1 VVGQAHIPVP
11 PKASGRVRPIRVAL
25 VAFNFG
31 EYCVRLASALAQDA
45 EVLLMLPEEQSLPHS
60 SLLDPAVTL
69 YPFAACRLRQ
79 PLRQLSGIHKLR
91 EQIRRF
97 SADVVHLQ
105 AGHFWFNI
113 SLPLLRR
120 PFVLTIHD
128 SQPHPGDLPSQ
139 RTPQWASEIACRRAD
154 EVIVHAEYVKQSF
167 LATHSIGAEH
177 LHVIPHIKLGEE
189 TAQTEALE
197 EDNTVLFFGRIWEY
211 KGLEYLIRAE
221 PLITAEVP
229 DAKIVIAGQGEDFAR
244 YRQMMVHPENF
255 VVLNRY
261 VSDADR
267 AELFQRA
274 SVVAL
279 PYIEASQSG
288 VIPLAY
294 TFSKPVV
301 ATTVGGLP
309 EAVDDGLTGFCVP
322 PRDEKALARAI
333 VQLLKDPALRKRF
346 GANANRR
353 INTEC
358 SPATVAKSTLEVYRR
373 VLARSAPKTLAV

>member
-1 VVGQAHIPVP
+1 
-11 PKASGRVRPIRVAL
+11 
-25 VAFNFG
+25 
-31 EYCVRLASALAQDA
+31 
-45 EVLLMLPEEQSLPHS
+45 MLPEEQFHPHS
-60 SLLDPAVTL
+60 SLLDTSVTL
-69 YPFAACRLRQ
+69 YPFTAYRLRQ
-79 PLRQLSGIHKLR
+79 PLRQLSGLHRLR

-97 SADVVHLQ
+97 SVDVVHLQ

-113 SLPLLRR
+113 SLPLLRH

-128 SQPHPGDLPSQ
+128 TQPHLGDLPSQ
-139 RTPQWASEIACRRAD
+139 RTPQWANEIAYRHAD
-154 EVIVHAEYVKQSF
+154 EIIVHAEYVRQSF
-167 LATHSIGAEH
+167 LTKHPIGSEH

-189 TAQTEALE
+189 AVLTEALE
-197 EDNTVLFFGRIWEY
+197 DDNTVLFFGRIWEY

-229 DAKIVIAGQGEDFAR
+229 GAKIVIAGQGEDFSR

-267 AELFQRA
+267 DELFRRA

-288 VIPLAY
+288 VVPVAC

-309 EAVDDGLTGFCVP
+309 EAVDDGATGFCVP
-322 PRDEKALARAI
+322 PRDEKALAQAI
-333 VQLLKDPALRKRF
+333 VRLLKDPALRKCF
-346 GANANRR
+346 GANANRK
-353 INTEC
+353 INTEGL
-358 SPATVAKSTLEVYRR
+358 PAIVAKSTLEVYRR
-373 VLARSAPKTLAV
+373 AMARSAPKTLAL

>member
-1 VVGQAHIPVP
+1 
-11 PKASGRVRPIRVAL
+11 
-25 VAFNFG
+25 
-31 EYCVRLASALAQDA
+31 
-45 EVLLMLPEEQSLPHS
+45 MLPEELSHQYS
-60 SLLDPAVTL
+60 SLLDPAVSF

-79 PLRQLSGIHKLR
+79 PLRQLRGIHRLR
-91 EQIRRF
+91 EQIGRF

-105 AGHFWFNI
+105 GGHFWFNI

-139 RTPQWASEIACRRAD
+139 RTPQWASEIAYRRAD

-167 LATHSIGAEH
+167 LANYPSAPEH

-189 TAQTEALE
+189 TVQTEADDD
-197 EDNTVLFFGRIWEY
+197 DNTVLFFGRIWEY

-229 DAKIVIAGQGEDFAR
+229 NAKIVIAGKGEDFLR

-267 AELFQRA
+267 AELFRKA

-294 TFSKPVV
+294 TFGKPVV

-309 EAVDDGLTGFCVP
+309 EAVDDGCTGFCVP
-322 PRDEKALARAI
+322 PRDEKALAQAI
-333 VQLLKDPALRKRF
+333 VRLLKDRSLRKRF
-346 GANANRR
+346 GANANRK
-353 INTEC
+353 INSEC
-358 SPATVAKSTLEVYRR
+358 SPTTVAKSTLEVYRAA
-373 VLARSAPKTLAV
+373 LAHSAPKP